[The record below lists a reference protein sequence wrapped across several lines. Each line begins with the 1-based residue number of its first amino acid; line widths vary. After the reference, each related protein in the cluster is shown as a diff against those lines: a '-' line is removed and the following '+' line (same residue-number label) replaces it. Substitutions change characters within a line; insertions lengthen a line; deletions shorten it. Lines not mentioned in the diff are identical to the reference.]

1 VDRDYGQS
9 YERLYREHWW
19 WRSREEFL
27 LKVIQSLK
35 LPTKS
40 NILDIGCGDGLF
52 LDRLSEFGGIIEGLE
67 SDSSLISRDS
77 ANRHRIH
84 IGPFDRTFKPNKQY
98 GLILMLDVLEH
109 LPEPEAALKHAV
121 ELLDSDGLVVITVP
135 AFPCLWTTH
144 DDINHH
150 YVRYTKQSLKR
161 LATSASLRV
170 DLMRYFFHWL
180 FPLKLAIRFKEML
193 ILTHPT
199 PPKIPTPSVNRA
211 MLAISRL
218 EQRICDRY
226 PFPLGSSL
234 LAVGSRQELP
244 SK

>member
-1 VDRDYGQS
+1 MDRDYGQS

-27 LKVIQSLK
+27 LKVIQGLK
-35 LPTKS
+35 LPIKP

-52 LDRLSEFGGIIEGLE
+52 LESLSEFGGIIEGLE
-67 SDSSLISRDS
+67 SDSSLVSRDS
-77 ANRHRIH
+77 ASRHRIH

-161 LATSASLRV
+161 LATSASLRI

-180 FPLKLAIRFKEML
+180 VPLKLAVRFKEML
-193 ILTHPT
+193 ILTHPR

-234 LAVGSRQELP
+234 LAVGGRQELA